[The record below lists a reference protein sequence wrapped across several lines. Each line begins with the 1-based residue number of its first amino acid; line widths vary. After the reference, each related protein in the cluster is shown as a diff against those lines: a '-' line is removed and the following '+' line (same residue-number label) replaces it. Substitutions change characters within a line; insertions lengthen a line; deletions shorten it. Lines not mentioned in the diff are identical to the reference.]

1 MNKKFVTIIMVT
13 LAVICHCGIINAQ
26 TPGNV
31 IIGLLS
37 ETPTRTI
44 SDCNGQDLMTLLSND
59 GKEWIESIECQNV
72 DIVAGQ
78 AGAQLVTTADTTEP
92 SYIKFNFKTSPLLKA
107 TNVTFYGN
115 DRLDKEVAPSI
126 IVNDLPCVSNA
137 NYSKFKHITD
147 ADNASA
153 AAIQVAIENP
163 EISSIRQLSNG
174 RIYTQLDNNLIQSC
188 EIAVNANERVNIQLF
203 ALRVFYSGQE
213 TNSQSS
219 VVEDLESAITDV
231 KYFDLQGR
239 ELKDAPQK
247 GIYLR
252 HANGKTTKHIAR

>member
-26 TPGNV
+26 TSGNV

-37 ETPTRTI
+37 ETPTSTK
-44 SDCNGQDLMTLLSND
+44 SNCDGQDLMTLLSND
-59 GKEWIESIECQNV
+59 GKEWIESIECLNV

-78 AGAQLVTTADTTEP
+78 AGAQLTLIQDNTQL
-92 SYIKFNFKTSPLLKA
+92 SYIQFNFKQSPLLKA
-107 TNVTFYGN
+107 TNVSFYGFELIGNEFQPRLYIN
-115 DRLDKEVAPSI
+115 DILTDASGDKYFKRSTNSTLTTSTTASDIELGIQNKAGGVTPPRIYVTNLGDNGLVRSCKI
-126 IVNDLPCVSNA
+126 ELNA
-137 NYSKFKHITD
+137 NSNIRIPLY
-147 ADNASA
+147 
-153 AAIQVAIENP
+153 AI
-163 EISSIRQLSNG
+163 
-174 RIYTQLDNNLIQSC
+174 
-188 EIAVNANERVNIQLF
+188 
-203 ALRVFYSGQE
+203 RVFYSSQE

-219 VVEDLESAITDV
+219 VVEDLESDITDV

-252 HANGKTTKHIAR
+252 QANGKTTKHIAR